1 MKRIFLILI
10 LLLCSLILVA
20 CNEQE
25 QEQEEENKGEYV
37 IMDSNLEVKNQND
50 DNYRVFYEIFSG
62 SFSDA
67 NGDGKGDLQGIINRL
82 DYLNDG
88 DPNSGKSLGIEGI
101 WLTPIF
107 KSPSYH
113 RYDVT
118 DYYQIDPALGTM
130 DDLKVLIDE
139 CHKRDI
145 KLILD
150 LVINHTGKDNSWF
163 IKFKIAHENNNTED
177 KYYDYYTYFKQG
189 DTKPN
194 GTFSPVGKS
203 DSYYECNFSTDM
215 PELNFDNEEVRQEV
229 LKIAKY
235 YLDMG
240 IDGFRFDAAKYI
252 YFGNDKKSGEFWNW
266 YISEL
271 KKINPNVYIVG
282 EVWDND
288 SIVDVYQQNGLN
300 CFNFNLSEVN
310 GYIASTAKGKTAVS
324 TYTNYIENYLNKIKG
339 YNNDGILHQF
349 ISNHDMDRAAGYLT
363 PASGEGQMAASIYLL
378 SPGSPFIYY
387 GEEIGIKGIRGGYS
401 TDANRRLAM
410 LWGDGDTV
418 KDPFEATYK
427 PKNQINGTVATHIV
441 EKTSLYNHYK
451 KLIMIRKAYPEIA
464 RGEFVSLDLD
474 TSKVGGFISTYN
486 GSSVCV
492 LHNTSKEAITI
503 DLSTLDAKT
512 FNTLCVY
519 VGLNDAKLDGT
530 SLTIGGQTSV
540 VLK

>member
-37 IMDSNLEVKNQND
+37 IMDSNLEVENQTD

-163 IKFKIAHENNNTED
+163 IKFKIAHENNNTQD
-177 KYYDYYTYFKQG
+177 KYYSF
-189 DTKPN
+189 
-194 GTFSPVGKS
+194 
-203 DSYYECNFSTDM
+203 
-215 PELNFDNEEVRQEV
+215 
-229 LKIAKY
+229 
-235 YLDMG
+235 
-240 IDGFRFDAAKYI
+240 
-252 YFGNDKKSGEFWNW
+252 
-266 YISEL
+266 
-271 KKINPNVYIVG
+271 
-282 EVWDND
+282 
-288 SIVDVYQQNGLN
+288 
-300 CFNFNLSEVN
+300 
-310 GYIASTAKGKTAVS
+310 
-324 TYTNYIENYLNKIKG
+324 
-339 YNNDGILHQF
+339 
-349 ISNHDMDRAAGYLT
+349 
-363 PASGEGQMAASIYLL
+363 
-378 SPGSPFIYY
+378 
-387 GEEIGIKGIRGGYS
+387 
-401 TDANRRLAM
+401 
-410 LWGDGDTV
+410 
-418 KDPFEATYK
+418 
-427 PKNQINGTVATHIV
+427 
-441 EKTSLYNHYK
+441 
-451 KLIMIRKAYPEIA
+451 
-464 RGEFVSLDLD
+464 
-474 TSKVGGFISTYN
+474 
-486 GSSVCV
+486 
-492 LHNTSKEAITI
+492 
-503 DLSTLDAKT
+503 
-512 FNTLCVY
+512 
-519 VGLNDAKLDGT
+519 
-530 SLTIGGQTSV
+530 
-540 VLK
+540 